1 MFLTFQQYCD
11 HITESTDDTNAH
23 VKMSDEDFQKFEL
36 RLQSAKHQ
44 IQRRFPFFY
53 LVLLKLKT
61 VPTYDIPTMAVDNNN
76 NIYINPNFTL
86 NELSF
91 EETIGVLVHEAFHH
105 VNMTFYR
112 GKNKQ
117 HKLWNIATD
126 YIMNRDILEMSAAL
140 PSLGL
145 IPKQIGAD
153 KWIIPELKNLD
164 ITDMTSEE
172 LYAILEDMQSKQNGK
187 DGQPGGSTGGG
198 DSIDKLAE
206 KQKQLDEHIKSGEK
220 TPTPADVPSDKDVY
234 KPNDDKDPTT
244 GNQLTDE
251 EKAAKQKSEI
261 AQIAEEIKSHKTSA
275 GNSQTPRS
283 IDFNKLISPKV
294 NWKELLKNFIGKSK
308 TKRYKA
314 NIPSRRAMAAGY
326 FAPALRDNISQDVVD
341 NLVIAVDT
349 SGSIPPKV
357 VHTFIGTVLNINRQF
372 KATIRVLFYND
383 SVYAELIIN
392 NRKTD
397 MQIKNE
403 LAKIK
408 FTSGGNNE
416 PCIKQYLIKNK
427 ITPRTDERLNKSLS
441 DWFRVRYKKI
451 EGFLLFTDGAIHHQ
465 PDFPQATNYL
475 FLLTT
480 GGSDDIVKKFGP
492 TYTIDIPI
500 Q

>member
-1 MFLTFQQYCD
+1 MFLTFRQYCD

-23 VKMSDEDFQKFEL
+23 IKMSDEDFQKFEL

-126 YIMNRDILEMSAAL
+126 YIMNRDILEMSATL

-145 IPKQIGAD
+145 IPKQIGSD
-153 KWIIPELKNLD
+153 KWIIPQLKNLD

-172 LYAILEDMQSKQNGK
+172 LYAKLEDMQSKENGK
-187 DGQPGGSTGGG
+187 DGQPGESSIRGG

-261 AQIAEEIKSHKTSA
+261 AQIAEEIKSHKTST
-275 GNSQTPRS
+275 GDPRTPRS

-294 NWKELLKNFIGKSK
+294 NWKELLKNFIGKSI

-326 FAPALRDNISQDVVD
+326 FAPALKNNISQDIVD

-408 FTSGGNNE
+408 FTGGGNNE
-416 PCIKQYLIKNK
+416 PCIKQYLTKNK
-427 ITPRTDERLNKSLS
+427 IKEVK
-441 DWFRVRYKKI
+441 
-451 EGFLLFTDGAIHHQ
+451 GFLLFTDGYIHHQ

-475 FLLTT
+475 FLLAT

-492 TYTIDIPI
+492 TYTIDIPT

>member
-23 VKMSDEDFQKFEL
+23 IKMSDEDFQKFEL

-126 YIMNRDILEMSAAL
+126 YIMNRDILEMSATL

-145 IPKQIGAD
+145 IPEQIGSD
-153 KWIIPELKNLD
+153 KWIIPQLKNLD

-172 LYAILEDMQSKQNGK
+172 LYAKLEDMQSKENGK
-187 DGQPGGSTGGG
+187 DGQPGKSFTGGG

-261 AQIAEEIKSHKTSA
+261 AQIAEEIKSHKTST
-275 GNSQTPRS
+275 GDPRTPRS

-294 NWKELLKNFIGKSK
+294 NWKELLKNFIGKSI

-326 FAPALRDNISQDVVD
+326 FAPALKNNISQDIVD

-408 FTSGGNNE
+408 FTGGGNNE
-416 PCIKQYLIKNK
+416 PCIKQYLTKNK
-427 ITPRTDERLNKSLS
+427 IKEVK
-441 DWFRVRYKKI
+441 
-451 EGFLLFTDGAIHHQ
+451 GFLLFTDGMIHHQ

-475 FLLTT
+475 FLLAT

-492 TYTIDIPI
+492 TYTIDIPT